1 MTAAIAFDLFLDEYQ
16 AEIDQKENSTTFPMG
31 YIITENDFKHWTNSK
46 NGLAVVKGGSD
57 FSKIK
62 SYKNKGFKN
71 GFSEIK
77 IAKNQ
82 NTEIENL
89 KIKKVNLE
97 GSQYENQNYVFVK
110 FTNQKFKNENANLEK
125 EMTKAYM
132 KLLS

>member
-16 AEIDQKENSTTFPMG
+16 AEIDQKEKSTTFPMG

-62 SYKNKGFKN
+62 SYKNKGFRN

-77 IAKNQ
+77 SVKKGN
-82 NTEIENL
+82 IENEIL
-89 KIKKVNLE
+89 KNEINNIQ
-97 GSQYENQNYVFVK
+97 SFCYENQNFIFVK
-110 FTNQKFKNENANLEK
+110 TNNSNTKNNIK
-125 EMTKAYM
+125 REMTKAYI